1 MEEEGEEFVFTP
13 PPEAPVFEPTEEE
26 FQDPLAY
33 IAKIRPYAE
42 RTGICKVRP
51 PPVRNILFS
60 ITKFYL
66 SQVKTLFRE
75 REDLKQISM
84 FNCRNGSLRFQ

>member
-1 MEEEGEEFVFTP
+1 MEDEEEEFIFNP

-42 RTGICKVRP
+42 RTGICKIRP
-51 PPVRNILFS
+51 PPVIVPFLVSMVLFFFC
-60 ITKFYL
+60 KGVYL
-66 SQVKTLFRE
+66 
-75 REDLKQISM
+75 
-84 FNCRNGSLRFQ
+84 GH